1 MARECCKRCDFPIVT
16 CLCEA
21 IKPVNNRTKL
31 IVLQHPDEVKNKKN
45 TIKLAKMACSNIEV
59 FIGESEQDFAD
70 IMQTLV
76 NSKTALLFPSDS
88 ATPFDQLAS
97 DISFDYLVILDGTWR
112 KAKRIYFV
120 NPWLKKLPHLQFALA
135 NESQYSIRST
145 SQEFSLSSIE
155 AIAYSLEKL
164 ENLPPNNLLD
174 LLNAFT
180 VQFTKKMPEH
190 VKQRYQ

>member
-1 MARECCKRCDFPIVT
+1 MARECCSRCGFPIST

-21 IKPVNNRTKL
+21 IQPVNNSTKL

-59 FIGESEQDFAD
+59 IIGESEQDFAE
-70 IMQTLV
+70 IKQVLV
-76 NSKTALLFPSDS
+76 NSKTALLFPSEL
-88 ATPFDQLAS
+88 ATNFDDLPAQS
-97 DISFDYLVILDGTWR
+97 QFDYLVILDGTWR

-120 NPWLKKLPHLQFALA
+120 NPWLQALPHLQFSLT
-135 NESQYSIRST
+135 NKSQYSIRST

-164 ENLPPNNLLD
+164 DNLPPNNLLD

-190 VKQRYQ
+190 IKQRYQ

>member
-1 MARECCKRCDFPIVT
+1 MARECCKRCDFPIIT

-120 NPWLKKLPHLQFALA
+120 NPWLKNCHICNLHWQTKA
-135 NESQYSIRST
+135 SIRYAL
-145 SQEFSLSSIE
+145 QVRSLAFLLLKQLPTALKSSKTYHQI
-155 AIAYSLEKL
+155 ICSIC
-164 ENLPPNNLLD
+164 
-174 LLNAFT
+174 
-180 VQFTKKMPEH
+180 
-190 VKQRYQ
+190 